1 MQPNCWQ
8 FLQAPQL
15 VIVATEVGV
24 RVGVKA
30 SSSSASHDKWLPD
43 KWQQLQLATSNPHHL
58 DWAIFSA
65 HCGCRCRFRFP
76 SSQLFCNA
84 ACQVGCGLSAVKGQI
99 RSPLSLPLFPSLPL
113 FSSLYLLSRF
123 AVYLFLISISF
134 FAISPHDSFLVNAM
148 LVTCSHLFSGF
159 AGGGNGVWLGE
170 VGVHSALLLI
180 TWRKR
185 RLITKLRAF
194 VVYISVIQS
203 EGQEC

>member
-30 SSSSASHDKWLPD
+30 SSSTASHDKWLPD

-65 HCGCRCRFRFP
+65 HCGCRFRFP

-84 ACQVGCGLSAVKGQI
+84 ACQVGCGLSAAKGQI
-99 RSPLSLPLFPSLPL
+99 RSPPPLSLSFPL
-113 FSSLYLLSRF
+113 SSYLLSRF
-123 AVYLFLISISF
+123 AVYLSVISISF
-134 FAISPHDSFLVNAM
+134 FAISSHDSFLVNAM

>member
-1 MQPNCWQ
+1 M
-8 FLQAPQL
+8 LLSQL
-15 VIVATEVGV
+15 
-24 RVGVKA
+24 
-30 SSSSASHDKWLPD
+30 KWESVSESKRLRRRHRMTNGC
-43 KWQQLQLATSNPHHL
+43 QTSGSNFSCHLEPHQL

-84 ACQVGCGLSAVKGQI
+84 ACQVGCGLSAAKGQI
-99 RSPLSLPLFPSLPL
+99 RSPLSLPLFASLPL
-113 FSSLYLLSRF
+113 FPSLYLLSCF

-134 FAISPHDSFLVNAM
+134 FAISSHDSFLVNAM